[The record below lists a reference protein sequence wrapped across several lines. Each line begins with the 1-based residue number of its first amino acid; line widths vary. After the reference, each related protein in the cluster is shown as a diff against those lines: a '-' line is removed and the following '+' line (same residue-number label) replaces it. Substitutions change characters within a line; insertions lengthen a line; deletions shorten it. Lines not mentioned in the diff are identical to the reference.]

1 MSRRRFRG
9 YCPLPGATTR
19 SDATTTIAVNG
30 ATGTAGSRVV
40 TRLKG
45 RDVAVVEITRASG
58 VDLIT
63 GKGLPHALEGID
75 VVIDAS
81 NPMPA
86 DDYSDIRDALATAA
100 RNVVGA
106 CASQGIRRPVVLT
119 IAGVENP
126 ECARAPGADHRD

>member
-1 MSRRRFRG
+1 LDGDSVG
-9 YCPLPGATTR
+9 IAAYPGATTR
-19 SDATTTIAVNG
+19 SDATTTIAVIG
-30 ATGTAGSRVV
+30 ATGTAGCRVV

-63 GKGLPHALEGID
+63 GQGLPQALEGVD

-86 DDYSDIRDALATAA
+86 DDYCDITDSLATAA

-106 CASQGIRRPVVLT
+106 CASQGIRRLV
-119 IAGVENP
+119 
-126 ECARAPGADHRD
+126 C